1 MPRKVSRI
9 RRRYIEGETEVLH
22 WELEETLV
30 YGGPV
35 ILGPHC
41 GNLTTLDEW
50 RVAWDRWR
58 DVVLPKA
65 IEYRPGLRPVAQ
77 YVVGEIPAREL
88 ITPLPKDS
96 RHPRIEVLHPGGRV
110 VTHYLDAPM
119 PFLLPEVEHL
129 RRLGIVDD
137 QEYQRHREWMSE
149 RNPECDQCSVDHY
162 VLEMATFA

>member
-9 RRRYIEGETEVLH
+9 KRRFVEGLTEVLH

-41 GNLTTLDEW
+41 GNLNTLDEW

-58 DVVLPKA
+58 DVVLPKS

-77 YVVGEIPAREL
+77 YVVGEIEPREL
-88 ITPLPKDS
+88 VTPLPKDS
-96 RHPRIEVLHPGGRV
+96 RYSHIDVLHPGGRTV
-110 VTHYLDAPM
+110 RHYLNVPK
-119 PFLLPEVEHL
+119 PFMVPEVQHL

-137 QEYQRHREWMSE
+137 AEYQRYRDWLTQ
-149 RNPECDQCSVDHY
+149 RNPDCEECVVDNY
-162 VLEMATFA
+162 RLEMSFYG